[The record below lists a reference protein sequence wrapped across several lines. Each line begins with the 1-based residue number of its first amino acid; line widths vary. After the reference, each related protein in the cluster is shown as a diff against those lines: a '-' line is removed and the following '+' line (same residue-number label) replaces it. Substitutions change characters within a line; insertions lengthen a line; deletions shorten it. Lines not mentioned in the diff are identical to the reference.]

1 MIASND
7 CGSERITNEDR
18 YRYFDDIHILEFIL
32 LAEKLIQYDF
42 TNHVASDI
50 SESNMFLPTESTKM
64 QGHLN
69 KLSEWTKD
77 NLMIL
82 NEEKSNYLIFSRT
95 KTKFS
100 TRLQLND
107 QPLNR
112 LSTTK
117 ILGIWLQE
125 DLGWTE
131 NTKQICIKAY
141 SRVSVISKLKYA
153 GIITEDLLI
162 IYTLFIRSITE
173 YCSVAFHNSLTEDQ
187 SHKIETIQ
195 STCLKIILSDNYVS
209 YSAALEMCNLD
220 RLETRRE
227 KRLLSFSLRCLKI
240 DFNKHMFQKNLMT
253 RIKIHS

>member
-7 CGSERITNEDR
+7 CGSEGITNEDR

-50 SESNMFLPTESTKM
+50 SESKMFLPTESTKI

-69 KLSEWTKD
+69 KLSEWTRD
-77 NLMIL
+77 DLMIL

-173 YCSVAFHNSLTEDQ
+173 YCSVTFHNSLTEDQ

-209 YSAALEMCNLD
+209 YSAALKCVIWTD
-220 RLETRRE
+220 
-227 KRLLSFSLRCLKI
+227 
-240 DFNKHMFQKNLMT
+240 
-253 RIKIHS
+253 